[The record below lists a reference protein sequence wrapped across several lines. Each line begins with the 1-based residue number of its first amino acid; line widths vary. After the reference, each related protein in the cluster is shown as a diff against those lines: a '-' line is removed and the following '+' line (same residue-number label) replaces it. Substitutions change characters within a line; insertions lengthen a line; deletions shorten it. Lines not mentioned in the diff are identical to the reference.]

1 MMMMIVLC
9 EMCIPCLC
17 PILLYP
23 PQNGDTAVIKATL
36 YHQPETL
43 KELVA
48 VGANLSLRNQVK
60 FQLLWPLHHVS
71 SSDVHI
77 RKV

>member
-1 MMMMIVLC
+1 MHNYTIGT
-9 EMCIPCLC
+9 
-17 PILLYP
+17 LYP
-23 PQNGDTAVIKATL
+23 PQKGDSAVIIATQ
-36 YHQPETL
+36 YYRSEAL

-48 VGANLSLRNQVK
+48 SGANLNHKNQVI

-71 SSDVHI
+71 SPAARI

>member
-1 MMMMIVLC
+1 M
-9 EMCIPCLC
+9 
-17 PILLYP
+17 
-23 PQNGDTAVIKATL
+23 IKATL
-36 YHQPETL
+36 YHQPEAL

-48 VGANLSLRNQVK
+48 VEANLNLRNQVK

-71 SSDVHI
+71 SPDAHI

>member
-1 MMMMIVLC
+1 
-9 EMCIPCLC
+9 MCI
-17 PILLYP
+17 IIHY
-23 PQNGDTAVIKATL
+23 TVATL
-36 YHQPETL
+36 YPSQKGDSAVIIATQYHRSEAL

-48 VGANLSLRNQVK
+48 SGANLNNKNQVI

-71 SSDVHI
+71 SPAVHI